1 MGGWEGRGGGEGH
14 AQQLLVK
21 IVVKTWL
28 EKKWT
33 VDTIPSEALD
43 RQFVDCSTELIC
55 FVHFDVCI
63 WVS

>member
-1 MGGWEGRGGGEGH
+1 MGGWGHVQGH

-33 VDTIPSEALD
+33 MDMIPSEAI